1 MSPYVEQSPIRERMR
16 NIARMGCPEVLTY
29 LARPLD
35 VFPDFMDLGFARDLW
50 LSSGE
55 TSRLAQLRY
64 RAEKL
69 GLIQ

>member
-1 MSPYVEQSPIRERMR
+1 MSLYIEQTPIRERMR
-16 NIARMGCPEVLTY
+16 NILKAGAPEVLTY

-35 VFPDFMDLGFARDLW
+35 VYPDFMDLGFARDLW

-55 TSRLAQLRY
+55 ASRLAQLRY

-69 GLIQ
+69 GLI